1 MFEKAGISYV
11 TDITFLNET
20 TIEERVTLLEF
31 QVEALT
37 EGTNSLESDLNAVED
52 EVIVISSQ
60 QILQDQRIVE
70 LEIDSDGTG
79 DNSISLFKGCHT

>member
-1 MFEKAGISYV
+1 MSS
-11 TDITFLNET
+11 
-20 TIEERVTLLEF
+20 
-31 QVEALT
+31 LT
-37 EGTNSLESDLNAVED
+37 EDTNNLGSDLDAVED

-79 DNSISLFKGCHT
+79 NNLFFCIKIAIKCKSRQK